1 MIIVLL
7 FRGVSTAYLCGKD
20 PYRRRRLIRDMVH
33 IYVGKT
39 HIGDVDSSG
48 TWSMDHGPMGL
59 GPISSDQSEGCA
71 ARRIS
76 SLGALGGWVRPGS
89 RVVRRSS
96 SSSESSIFG
105 KNKGKHRFKLNEWAV
120 SREIGENIDLN

>member
-1 MIIVLL
+1 MWFFNDNRPLIQGLL
-7 FRGVSTAYLCGKD
+7 R
-20 PYRRRRLIRDMVH
+20 H

-76 SLGALGGWVRPGS
+76 SLGAMGGGVRPGS
-89 RVVRRSS
+89 RVVPTSAS
-96 SSSESSIFG
+96 ADSFISGIPIEG
-105 KNKGKHRFKLNEWAV
+105 PKATKT
-120 SREIGENIDLN
+120 